1 MATEHLDHSSA
12 GYEAPTLAEVGT
24 LHELTLGCNKDYG
37 GSDGFTF
44 QQQPVS
50 CTSA

>member
-1 MATEHLDHSSA
+1 VKKKTQA
-12 GYEAPTLAEVGT
+12 YEAPAVTILGRVEV
-24 LHELTLGCNKDYG
+24 LTLVCDKNYG

-44 QQQPVS
+44 QQQPIN

>member
-1 MATEHLDHSSA
+1 VKKRIST
-12 GYEAPTLAEVGT
+12 YEAPAVTILGKIEV
-24 LHELTLGCNKDYG
+24 LTLNCDKNYG

-44 QQQPVS
+44 QQQPIS

>member
-1 MATEHLDHSSA
+1 MKKKISA
-12 GYEAPTLAEVGT
+12 YEAPAVTILGKIEV
-24 LHELTLGCNKDYG
+24 LTLVCDKNWG

-44 QQQPVS
+44 QAQPIN